1 MTGEW
6 GILKRKRENV
16 WGQTFSRVSGRE
28 IEMIMT
34 QEQENPLSRVSHGC
48 SAVPLIPMCFIS
60 AVNVSIVSV

>member
-28 IEMIMT
+28 IEMISDT
-34 QEQENPLSRVSHGC
+34 
-48 SAVPLIPMCFIS
+48 SAGE
-60 AVNVSIVSV
+60 SIV